1 LPVDEVLSDLGSSRA
16 GLSSSEAA
24 RRLSEFGRNEITDRH
39 TSGFSVLLRQLNN
52 PFLILLV
59 CTAVLSIFLSDNSD
73 AYIILCIVVL
83 SVGLSFVSEYR
94 SERAVADLRAR
105 VAPKALALRD
115 GQRAEINAAELVPG
129 DIVYLN
135 VGDIVPAD
143 VRLLE
148 VRGLECDESALT
160 GEALPQAKTA
170 NPSAGQEADLTRSC
184 CAYSGTIV
192 KDGLGTSVVVA
203 TGGSAQ
209 YGSIALQLS
218 REAPRTAFELGLRDF
233 SLLLVRV
240 TVVLTSCTFGINV
253 LLHRPIV
260 ESLLFALS
268 IAIGLTP
275 QLLPAIVTV
284 SLSYGARMLAKRGVI
299 VKRLVSIEDLGN
311 VQVLFTD
318 KTGTLTEGRI
328 RFRGA
333 VDPSGAASETGIL
346 LGIVCSDAVVENGR
360 VLHGNAIDTALWEA
374 AGDQRISAASLYH
387 VVDREPFSYDR
398 QMMSVL
404 ADAPNG
410 ERLLICKG
418 APEGVLLRCT
428 GVDENV
434 RQAIDRETG
443 NGNRVIA
450 LASRSAPG
458 LNHIGPDD
466 EQGLQIAAL
475 LSFADQPKTD
485 ARASIERLEQLN
497 VALKIV
503 TGDNPQVAQSICRQI
518 DIPVR
523 GVLTGPQIAAMTDD
537 QLRGALDQT
546 DIFARVTPEQKSR
559 IIRLQRS
566 AGVDV
571 GFLGDGINDAV
582 ALHDADV
589 GISVDS
595 AVDAAK
601 DAATIVLLEK
611 DLGVLADGVMEGRR
625 IFANTTKYVLMG
637 TSSNF
642 GNMFSAAGASLF
654 LRFLPMLPS
663 QILLNNLLYD
673 VSEMSIPTDNVDEEQ
688 LQRPAHWDQTF
699 IRRFMIFFGP
709 ISSIFDFATFAIM
722 LFVFHAG
729 AQLFRTGWFVE
740 SLSTQSLVIFL
751 IRTRRIPFFT
761 SKPSVALTVTTL
773 GVVAVG
779 MILPFTGIGAVLGFV
794 PLPAAFFGLLIGLIA
809 AYLVLIELGKAWF
822 YRGLSPAAQKPAP
835 VNGDPRTAAAKT

>member
-1 LPVDEVLSDLGSSRA
+1 MPDQLQLNAAATLPVEAVFSKLGTSSA
-16 GLSSSEAA
+16 GLSSGEAA
-24 RRLSEFGRNEITDRH
+24 RRLSEFGRNEITDRQ
-39 TSGFSVLLRQLNN
+39 TSAFSVLLRQLNN

-59 CTAVLSIFLSDNSD
+59 CTAILSIFLHDSSD

-83 SVGLSFVSEYR
+83 SVGLSFISEYR

-105 VAPKALALRD
+105 VRPKALVLRD
-115 GQRAEINAAELVPG
+115 GQHTEINGAELVPG
-129 DIVYLN
+129 DVAYLN

-143 VRLLE
+143 MRLLE

-170 NPSAGQEADLTRSC
+170 AVSTGQEQSVTRSC

-192 KDGLGTSVVVA
+192 KDGVGAGVVVA
-203 TGGSAQ
+203 TGAAAQ
-209 YGSIALQLS
+209 YGSIAQQLMS
-218 REAPRTAFELGLRDF
+218 EGPQTAFELGLRNF

-240 TVVLTSCTFGINV
+240 TVVLTSCTFAINV
-253 LLHRPIV
+253 LLHHSLV

-284 SLSYGARMLAKRGVI
+284 SLSYGARVLAKRGVI

-318 KTGTLTEGRI
+318 KTGTLTEGRV

-333 VDPSGAASETGIL
+333 FDRMGAPSDEGIV
-346 LGIVCSDAVVENGR
+346 LGIVCSDVVVENGH
-360 VLHGNAIDTALWEA
+360 VLHGNAIDMALRDA
-374 AGDQRISAASLYH
+374 AGDTPIATASGYR
-387 VVDREPFSYDR
+387 VIDREPFSYDR

-410 ERLLICKG
+410 ERLLISKG
-418 APEGVLLRCT
+418 APEGVLLRCA
-428 GVDENV
+428 GVDDNV
-434 RQAIDRETG
+434 RQLIDRETG

-458 LNHIGPDD
+458 LTHIGADD
-466 EQGLQIAAL
+466 EQGLQITAL
-475 LSFADQPKTD
+475 LSFADQPKAD
-485 ARASIERLEQLN
+485 ARASIDRLRQLN
-497 VALKIV
+497 VALKIL

-523 GVLTGPQIAAMTDD
+523 GVLTGPQIAAMSDE
-537 QLRGALDQT
+537 QLRSALDGT
-546 DIFARVTPEQKSR
+546 DIFARVTPDQKSR
-559 IIRLQRS
+559 IIRLQRA

-571 GFLGDGINDAV
+571 GYLGDGINDAV

-595 AVDAAK
+595 AVDVAK

-611 DLGVLADGVMEGRR
+611 DLDVLADGVMEGRR

-688 LQRPAHWDQTF
+688 LQRPAHWDQAF
-699 IRRFMIFFGP
+699 IRRLWSFSVRSPRF
-709 ISSIFDFATFAIM
+709 
-722 LFVFHAG
+722 
-729 AQLFRTGWFVE
+729 
-740 SLSTQSLVIFL
+740 ST
-751 IRTRRIPFFT
+751 
-761 SKPSVALTVTTL
+761 
-773 GVVAVG
+773 
-779 MILPFTGIGAVLGFV
+779 LP
-794 PLPAAFFGLLIGLIA
+794 
-809 AYLVLIELGKAWF
+809 
-822 YRGLSPAAQKPAP
+822 RSP
-835 VNGDPRTAAAKT
+835 

>member
-1 LPVDEVLSDLGSSRA
+1 VTLPDQLQLNAAATLPVEAVFSKLGTSSA
-16 GLSSSEAA
+16 GLSSGEAA
-24 RRLSEFGRNEITDRH
+24 RRLSEFGRNEITDRQ
-39 TSGFSVLLRQLNN
+39 TSAFSVLLRQLNN

-59 CTAVLSIFLSDNSD
+59 CTAILSIFLHDSSD

-83 SVGLSFVSEYR
+83 SVGLSFISEYR

-105 VAPKALALRD
+105 VRPKALVLRD
-115 GQRAEINAAELVPG
+115 GQHTEINGAELVPG
-129 DIVYLN
+129 DVAYLN

-143 VRLLE
+143 MRLLE

-170 NPSAGQEADLTRSC
+170 AVSTGQEQSVTRSC

-192 KDGLGTSVVVA
+192 KDGVGAGVVVA
-203 TGGSAQ
+203 TGAAAQ
-209 YGSIALQLS
+209 YGSIAQQLMS
-218 REAPRTAFELGLRDF
+218 EGPQTAFELGLRNF

-240 TVVLTSCTFGINV
+240 TVVLTSCTFAINV
-253 LLHRPIV
+253 LLHHSLV

-284 SLSYGARMLAKRGVI
+284 SLSYGARVLAKRGVI

-318 KTGTLTEGRI
+318 KTGTLTEGRV

-333 VDPSGAASETGIL
+333 FDRMGAPSDEGIV
-346 LGIVCSDAVVENGR
+346 LGIVCSDVVVENGH
-360 VLHGNAIDTALWEA
+360 VLHGNAIDMALRDA
-374 AGDQRISAASLYH
+374 AGDTPIATASGYR
-387 VVDREPFSYDR
+387 VIDREPFSYDR

-410 ERLLICKG
+410 ERLLISKG
-418 APEGVLLRCT
+418 APEGVLLRCA
-428 GVDENV
+428 GVDDNV
-434 RQAIDRETG
+434 RQLIDRETG

-458 LNHIGPDD
+458 LTHIGADD
-466 EQGLQIAAL
+466 EQGLQITAL
-475 LSFADQPKTD
+475 LSFADQPKAD
-485 ARASIERLEQLN
+485 ARASIDRLRQLN
-497 VALKIV
+497 VALKIL

-523 GVLTGPQIAAMTDD
+523 GVLTGPQIAAMSDE
-537 QLRGALDQT
+537 QLRSALDGT
-546 DIFARVTPEQKSR
+546 DIFARVTPDQKSR
-559 IIRLQRS
+559 IIRLQRA

-571 GFLGDGINDAV
+571 GYLGDGINDAV

-595 AVDAAK
+595 AVDVAK

-611 DLGVLADGVMEGRR
+611 DLDVLADGVMEGRR

-688 LQRPAHWDQTF
+688 LQRPAHWDQAF
-699 IRRFMIFFGP
+699 IRRLWSFSVRSPRF
-709 ISSIFDFATFAIM
+709 
-722 LFVFHAG
+722 
-729 AQLFRTGWFVE
+729 
-740 SLSTQSLVIFL
+740 ST
-751 IRTRRIPFFT
+751 
-761 SKPSVALTVTTL
+761 
-773 GVVAVG
+773 
-779 MILPFTGIGAVLGFV
+779 LP
-794 PLPAAFFGLLIGLIA
+794 
-809 AYLVLIELGKAWF
+809 
-822 YRGLSPAAQKPAP
+822 RSP
-835 VNGDPRTAAAKT
+835 